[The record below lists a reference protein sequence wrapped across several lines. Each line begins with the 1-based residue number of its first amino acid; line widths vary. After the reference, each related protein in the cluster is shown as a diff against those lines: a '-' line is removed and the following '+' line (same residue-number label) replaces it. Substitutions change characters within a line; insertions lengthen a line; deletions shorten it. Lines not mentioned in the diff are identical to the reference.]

1 MIKILQHDTDIIS
14 MLPLFMMSDPF
25 EVLEKQRLRLATVT
39 EEDLITTAAIHLRD
53 SACQGLLVWL
63 KYTPGMT
70 ASIHTTA

>member
-1 MIKILQHDTDIIS
+1 
-14 MLPLFMMSDPF
+14 MMSDPF